1 MKMIKQFSLVFDIVI
16 KNNKKIVQMMNCI
29 NLTQLE
35 IEECH
40 APTPSWQLKNI
51 SPTFKSVP

>member
-1 MKMIKQFSLVFDIVI
+1 MIKQFSLVFDIVI

-51 SPTFKSVP
+51 TPTFKSVP

>member
-1 MKMIKQFSLVFDIVI
+1 
-16 KNNKKIVQMMNCI
+16 
-29 NLTQLE
+29 LE

-51 SPTFKSVP
+51 SPTFKSVPWKTN